1 MVVKSYGMD
10 ININFVHRANEIDLI
25 EESISGPQYL
35 GTLFLEIDNNGI
47 GLLNAFDSLS
57 QKVAKTL
64 IEEGLIKK
72 AEKQNPYAVYPS
84 YIIKL

>member
-1 MVVKSYGMD
+1 MCIRD
-10 ININFVHRANEIDLI
+10 R
-25 EESISGPQYL
+25 YL

>member
-10 ININFVHRANEIDLI
+10 INVTFVHRANEIDLI

>member
-10 ININFVHRANEIDLI
+10 INITFVHLANEIDLI